1 MNFLRRGTPAKIR
14 RRTSSAGPVAFSGV
28 AFNSISAAPVRRRRS
43 LRTVFIILFL
53 VMPQQQR
60 YALVAYVNNQVGEFV
75 ENLRRELHPN
85 LPHMAAHVTLLPPRH
100 LQGPESVALETLEQL
115 CTKVEPFEVS
125 LGEIETFIPVTP
137 TVFVRV
143 AHAAYKMRELH
154 DLLNVNGLAMTEEW
168 PYMPHLTIV
177 KMGAEEQAQH
187 AYRMARTRWAAFKGS
202 RCVEVRDL
210 TFVRE
215 GDGGRWIDLAAIPLG
230 SHRTSSQLLR

>member
-1 MNFLRRGTPAKIR
+1 
-14 RRTSSAGPVAFSGV
+14 
-28 AFNSISAAPVRRRRS
+28 
-43 LRTVFIILFL
+43 
-53 VMPQQQR
+53 MPQQQR
-60 YALVAYVNNQVGEFV
+60 YALVAYVKNQVGEFV

-85 LPHMAAHVTLLPPRH
+85 LPHMAAHVTLLPPRQLH
-100 LQGPESVALETLEQL
+100 GPEADALETLRER
-115 CTKVEPFEVS
+115 CPGIEPFEVS
-125 LGEIETFIPVTP
+125 LGEVETFIPVTP

-154 DLLNVNGLAMTEEW
+154 DLLNVNGLATAEEW

-187 AYRMARTRWAAFKGS
+187 AYRMARTRWAAFKGN

-215 GDGGRWIDLAAIPLG
+215 GENGRWIDLAEIPLG
-230 SHRTSSQLLR
+230 SRRPSETSTKVRNENR